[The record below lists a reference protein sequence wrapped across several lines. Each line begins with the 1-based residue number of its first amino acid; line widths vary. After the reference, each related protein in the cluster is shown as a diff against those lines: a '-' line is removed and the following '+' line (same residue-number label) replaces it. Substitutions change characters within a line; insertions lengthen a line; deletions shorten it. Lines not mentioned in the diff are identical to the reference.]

1 MQKKSQAAME
11 FLMTYGWAILVVL
24 IVIGA
29 LAYFG
34 VLKPSNFLPDK
45 CSFPISI
52 SCKNYV
58 IKTKAAMPNNGGS
71 ILFELTNGGGN
82 DIRITQI
89 LAQNRDLFKTNCSY
103 FNLTSGVAGNG
114 ILLRNGYSRLFLL
127 NYSTL
132 WRKPGIPA
140 TTDICKIDHA
150 YAGSSEKT
158 KWDVTIKWYPAGS
171 DKKFTH
177 SSDGELLAKVEK

>member
-34 VLKPSNFLPDK
+34 VLKASNFLPDK

-58 IKTKAAMPNNGGS
+58 IKTKAAANSGN
-71 ILFELTNGGGN
+71 ILFELTNGAGN

-89 LAQNRDLFKTNCSY
+89 IAQNRDLFKTNCTY
-103 FNLTSGVAGNG
+103 YNASGASPGDG
-114 ILLRNGYSRLFLL
+114 ILLRNGYSRTFYL
-127 NYSTL
+127 NYSL
-132 WRKPGIPA
+132 RNPRVPAIPA
-140 TTDICKIDHA
+140 TTDICNIDFA

-171 DKKFTH
+171 QKKFTH